1 MGKLQTIN
9 INPATGVPQNT
20 AIRLTQDFLDRHA
33 SGLDDLLRRFPGLH
47 GPSFRR
53 AIEACFAPS
62 ETAPELAMALEEAVD
77 TLLSLQGEDCHPLP
91 VDSGRRLY
99 VDAGIRW
106 YAARLYDLSR
116 AARTT

>member
-1 MGKLQTIN
+1 MGKLQTITMN
-9 INPATGVPQNT
+9 RGTGVPKDT
-20 AIRLTQDFLDRHA
+20 AIRLTQDFLSRHGA
-33 SGLDDLLRRFPGLH
+33 GLDDLLRRFPGLH
-47 GPSFRR
+47 GRAFRQ

-91 VDSGRRLY
+91 VDANRRNQ

-106 YAARLYDLSR
+106 YAARLYDLSK
-116 AARTT
+116 AARRF